1 MRLIHD
7 ELGHPVR
14 LPVNGPTEVVSLVPS
29 LTESIEAT
37 VPGVLVGATDYCV
50 HPPDLITT
58 RIGGSKYPKVDEIV
72 ALRPQLARA
81 DVHGLVLPDE
91 PYPFTDDDGPEE
103 FPGVRYALVSGRCLT
118 WWGPSLLVA
127 RTALGTALARRF

>member
-1 MRLIHD
+1 VV
-7 ELGHPVR
+7 LG
-14 LPVNGPTEVVSLVPS
+14 
-29 LTESIEAT
+29 
-37 VPGVLVGATDYCV
+37 GATFAGDVLRRLGVGNAYANAERY
-50 HPPDLITT
+50 PRPDVTELCA
-58 RIGGSKYPKVDEIV
+58 V
-72 ALRPQLARA
+72 LARA

-103 FPGVRYALVSGRCLT
+103 FPSVRYALVSGRCLT